1 MQDDI
6 ITMADMEAIFQ
17 VTDAY
22 GIHRERVSVPLEK
35 ADPGEVRRLPTG
47 EVEIVVPASVPV
59 EQWQVELRQRL
70 EAMGFQPME
79 EQEEELD

>member
-6 ITMADMEAIFQ
+6 ITMADMEAVFQ
-17 VTDAY
+17 VTDTY

-35 ADPGEVRRLPTG
+35 ADPGDVRRLPTG

-59 EQWQVELRQRL
+59 ARWQQELRRRL
-70 EAMGFQPME
+70 EEMGFQPVE
-79 EQEEELD
+79 EQEE